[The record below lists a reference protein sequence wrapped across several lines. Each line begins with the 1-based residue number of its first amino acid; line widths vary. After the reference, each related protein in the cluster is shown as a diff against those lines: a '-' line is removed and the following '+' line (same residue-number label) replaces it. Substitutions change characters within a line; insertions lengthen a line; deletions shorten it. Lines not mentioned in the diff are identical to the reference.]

1 MKKAFRNIEVLNIYS
16 YVNQLTKEKADEL
29 PLKFRWNLKKNMD
42 KFRPIA
48 ERYEAFRNEQLQ
60 QLQKS
65 WFNDEKSEEFMQP
78 KTDEAGN
85 PVLDADGNQET
96 ETMRKI
102 KDEFIDDYKKATE
115 ELNAKLSEIAFE
127 DNIVDIAT
135 VDFDSFVD
143 SLPEDSHLDFDDL
156 TMLSFQDTSTNL
168 VNENTDNKEAE

>member
-1 MKKAFRNIEVLNIYS
+1 
-16 YVNQLTKEKADEL
+16 
-29 PLKFRWNLKKNMD
+29 
-42 KFRPIA
+42 
-48 ERYEAFRNEQLQ
+48 
-60 QLQKS
+60 
-65 WFNDEKSEEFMQP
+65 MQP

-85 PVLDADGNQET
+85 PILDADGNQET

-102 KDEFIDDYKKATE
+102 KDEFIDDYKKAAE

-127 DNIVDIAT
+127 DNVVDIAT